1 MGFEL
6 SSGPTF
12 SFLLLLTLYS
22 PFRVV
27 VLFFTSCCFYH
38 LFLTALLFASCRYPI
53 FHVVTLHFA
62 LLLLSSLHCCSPFHV
77 VVILFMLLLLSSL
90 QCCFPHRA
98 IAFLFALLSFPLHV
112 AWFFS
117 SQCLIFLFTLLFSSS
132 TTFIFQVQG
141 SLHYY
146 SPLHAIIV
154 GVLLFIEESCIYPM
168 HSFLQELGVVR
179 NQESKT
185 FIFSIS
191 IFPFTYFHFFNFF
204 ISCLSFL
211 LFF

>member
-1 MGFEL
+1 MPL
-6 SSGPTF
+6 LYF
-12 SFLLLLTLYS
+12 SCCYS
-22 PFRVV
+22 PFHIVTTLLFALLFSFSCCCYPLYATIV
-27 VLFFTSCCFYH
+27 VLF
-38 LFLTALLFASCRYPI
+38 
-53 FHVVTLHFA
+53 VV
-62 LLLLSSLHCCSPFHV
+62 LLSSS
-77 VVILFMLLLLSSL
+77 
-90 QCCFPHRA
+90 

-211 LFF
+211 LFFKFWLLVCGARLVINCFGDKLKPLYF